1 MTVPPR
7 DVTYPSSQFQ
17 QLQQNFECLLDLS
30 SEKDVVPADY
40 ILYDLVEGMTLTM
53 VNVTPSRKR
62 QDTITHMKSS
72 VCIRRSVVKDE

>member
-30 SEKDVVPADY
+30 SEKDVVPTDY
-40 ILYDLVEGMTLTM
+40 ILYDLVEGMTLTV
-53 VNVTPSRKR
+53 VNVTPGRK
-62 QDTITHMKSS
+62 
-72 VCIRRSVVKDE
+72 